1 MSISLEN
8 IKKMAGL
15 PFFFSLSGTAITES
29 EKRMLA
35 ETNPS
40 GMIYFKR
47 NVESL
52 DSLKKLINSMNC
64 IESIK
69 FHAIDEEGGRVRR
82 LPDGP
87 YSLPPMSELA
97 QMGIEEAA
105 RRIGMLG
112 NTLKS
117 SGINMNMAPN
127 VDLRSGEN
135 ISIVGNRSF
144 GESPQK
150 VIEYASVYI
159 EKMMKNGIFPVIKHF
174 PGHGT
179 TTVDSHKSLPVIN
192 KPFADLY
199 NEDMLPYRELSN
211 RAGFVMVAHLL
222 HGEISPLPATL
233 SKEWTE
239 ILRNRC
245 GFRGIAMTDDMEMH
259 ALDKYPFEEKMELFY
274 ESGMD
279 MLLVCSGKSEVIM
292 SFFEASVRYIERN
305 KTAAEKFLKLE
316 AKIESARN
324 ALK

>member
-1 MSISLEN
+1 MSMSLKN

-15 PFFFSLSGTAITES
+15 PFFFSLLGPVMTES
-29 EKRMLA
+29 EKNMLK

-47 NVESL
+47 NIESL
-52 DSLKKLINSMNC
+52 ESLKNLINSTNC
-64 IESIK
+64 AQSIK

-87 YSLPPMSELA
+87 YSLPPMSEIS
-97 QMGIEEAA
+97 QMNIDEAA
-105 RRIGMLG
+105 GRIGMLG
-112 NTLKS
+112 NTLRS
-117 SGINMNMAPN
+117 TGINMNMAPN

-144 GESPQK
+144 GESPLK

-222 HGEISPLPATL
+222 HSEISPLPATL

-245 GFRGIAMTDDMEMH
+245 GFTGISMTDDMEMH
-259 ALDKYPFEEKMELFY
+259 ALDKYPYEEKMELFY

-292 SFFEASVRYIERN
+292 SFFEASVRYIEKN
-305 KTAAEKFLKLE
+305 KRAQEKTIELE
-316 AKIESARN
+316 AKITAKIKG
-324 ALK
+324 LK